1 MPRAAPAPS
10 SLLGVGDVPE
20 LLKPRMRGVLHA
32 YAFFAAL
39 GAGAMLV
46 VAADGGRARL
56 AAAVYAFGLAG
67 LLGTSALYH
76 RVTWAP
82 RARMWMRRL
91 DHSMIFV
98 LIAATATP
106 VALLVLDDPL
116 RTILLATAWG
126 GAGGGVV
133 LSLLWPRAPKW
144 VSSLLYVAVGWSGI
158 MALPRLAE
166 DHVATLVLIG
176 VGGLLYS
183 VGAVVYATGRPDPW
197 PGTFGYH
204 EVFHALVTAAAALHF
219 VAVCLVVL

>member
-1 MPRAAPAPS
+1 MGMP
-10 SLLGVGDVPE
+10 DVPE
-20 LLKPRMRGVLHA
+20 ILKPRMRGVLHA

-46 VAADGGRARL
+46 VAADGGDRRV

-76 RVTWAP
+76 RVTWSSD

-116 RTILLATAWG
+116 RTVLLAVAWG
-126 GAGGGVV
+126 GAGAGV
-133 LSLLWPRAPKW
+133 LLAFLWPMRPKW
-144 VSSLLYVAVGWSGI
+144 LSSVLYVGVGWSGL
-158 MALPRLAE
+158 MALPGLAAE
-166 DHVATLVLIG
+166 HFPALVLIG
-176 VGGLLYS
+176 AGGLMYS
-183 VGAVVYATGRPDPW
+183 IGAVVYASSRPDPW

>member
-1 MPRAAPAPS
+1 MS
-10 SLLGVGDVPE
+10 DVPE

-46 VAADGGRARL
+46 AAAEGGRERL
-56 AAAVYAFGLAG
+56 AATVYVLGLAG

-76 RVTWAP
+76 RVSWRGP

-116 RTILLATAWG
+116 RTVLLATMWG
-126 GAGGGVV
+126 GAGAGVM
-133 LSLLWPRAPKW
+133 LSLLWPMSPKW
-144 VSSLLYVAVGWSGI
+144 VNAVLYVAVGWCGLI
-158 MALPRLAE
+158 ALPNLAA
-166 DHVATLVLIG
+166 DHVLALVLIG
-176 VGGLLYS
+176 TGGLLYS
-183 VGAVVYATGRPDPW
+183 VGAVVYAAGRPDPW

-204 EVFHALVTAAAALHF
+204 EVFHALVTVAAALHF
-219 VAVCLVVL
+219 VAVCTVVL

>member
-1 MPRAAPAPS
+1 MTAPD
-10 SLLGVGDVPE
+10 LPE
-20 LLKPRMRGVLHA
+20 ILKPRMRGVLHA

-39 GAGAMLV
+39 GAGTMLV

-82 RARMWMRRL
+82 RARLWMRRL

-98 LIAATATP
+98 LIAGTATP
-106 VALLVLDDPL
+106 VALLVLGDPL
-116 RTILLATAWG
+116 RTILLATMWG
-126 GAGGGVV
+126 GAGGGVM
-133 LSLLWPRAPKW
+133 LSLLWPMAPKW
-144 VSSLLYVAVGWSGI
+144 VNAVLYAGVGWSGLI
-158 MALPRLAE
+158 ALPNLAA
-166 DHVATLVLIG
+166 HHLLALVLIG

-183 VGAVVYATGRPDPW
+183 VGAVVYATERPDPW

-204 EVFHALVTAAAALHF
+204 EVFHALVTLAAALHF
-219 VAVCLVVL
+219 VAVCTVVL